1 MGFFDFIKNAFF
13 KRKSSKYYLSG
24 FRQTSRSFNEK
35 LNFLKKGYTV
45 LNDAFLE
52 ELMITLIQSDIGVST
67 SQKIVDTLRKKA
79 TSRNISYDD
88 VKALLYES
96 MTEVYGDATYT
107 IKEGSPTVIFLVG
120 VNGSGKTTSAA
131 KLAAKYTEEGKKV
144 LLVAA
149 DTFRAGAIEQLAK
162 WAKKLRIEC
171 LEGKENSDPSSVIVD
186 GLRYAKEHGFDLVLC
201 DTAGRLQNKTN
212 LMNELSKMKRVAGRE
227 IPGAP
232 HAVWLVIDAT
242 TGQNGLSQASVFM
255 EATDVSGIILTKMDG
270 TAKGGVILAIK
281 DQLKVPVVY
290 VGCGESVEAL
300 REFELDSYIY
310 SIAEGINYDR

>member
-13 KRKSSKYYLSG
+13 KKKGSQYYLSG
-24 FRQTSRSFNEK
+24 FRQTSRSINER
-35 LNFLKKGYTV
+35 LNFLRKGYSV
-45 LNDAFLE
+45 LNDKFLE
-52 ELMITLIQSDIGVST
+52 ELMVTLIQSDIGVST
-67 SQKIVDTLRKKA
+67 SQKIIDILRKKA
-79 TSRNISYDD
+79 TNKNISYDE
-88 VKALLYES
+88 VKTLLYES
-96 MTEVYGDATYT
+96 MGELYGDASFS
-107 IKEGSPTVIFLVG
+107 IKEGHPQVIFLVG

-131 KLAAKYTEEGKKV
+131 KLAAKYKEEGKSV

-162 WAKKLRIEC
+162 WAKKLRIPC
-171 LEGKENSDPSSVIVD
+171 LEGKENGDPSSVIVD
-186 GLRYAKEHGFDLVLC
+186 GLRYAKENDIDIVLC

-212 LMNELSKMKRVAGRE
+212 LMNELAKMKRVAGRE
-227 IPGAP
+227 IEGAP

-255 EATDVSGIILTKMDG
+255 DATDVSGIILTKMDG

-281 DQLKVPVVY
+281 DQLQVPVVY

-300 REFELDSYIY
+300 REFDLDSYLY
-310 SIAEGINYDR
+310 SIAEGVNYDR